1 MIVLNFNRT
10 NRTPMR
16 PVSTAAVAALFWMA
30 QALAGPELVPFEGMI
45 AEPGFTLPDLQ
56 DMPHALKDYRGRV
69 VLVNFW
75 ATWCAPC
82 IYEMPELEKL
92 RERLR
97 DRPFEIL
104 AVNVGEQQF
113 RVWKF
118 VRLVGLDLP
127 VLLDTRKEIYTKW
140 NLEVLPTSF
149 LLDRNG
155 RIRYR
160 VQAAPQWDSDDTI
173 AAIRELLQEP
183 ETTQ

>member
-1 MIVLNFNRT
+1 MKPIS
-10 NRTPMR
+10 M
-16 PVSTAAVAALFWMA
+16 AALAALLWTA
-30 QALAGPELVPFEGMI
+30 QTLAGPELVPFEGMI
-45 AEPGFTLPDLQ
+45 ADPGFSLPDLQ
-56 DMPHALKDYRGRV
+56 DRPHALKDYRGKV

-82 IYEMPELEKL
+82 IYEMPELEQL
-92 RERLR
+92 RKQL
-97 DRPFEIL
+97 DDPSFEIL
-104 AVNVGEQQF
+104 TINAGEQKF

-118 VRLVGLDLP
+118 VRLVSFTLP
-127 VLLDTRKEIYTKW
+127 VLLDTRKEVFTTW

-173 AAIRELLQEP
+173 AMIRELLQEP